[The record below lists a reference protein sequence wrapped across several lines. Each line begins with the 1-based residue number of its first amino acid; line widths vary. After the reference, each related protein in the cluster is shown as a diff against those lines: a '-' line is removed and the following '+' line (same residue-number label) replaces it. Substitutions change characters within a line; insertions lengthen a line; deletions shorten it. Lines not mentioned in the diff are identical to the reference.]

1 MAPDSLLTRMVKWV
15 FATPWALCLFLAL
28 IGTIGVALTLQ
39 GSPAFSLAKV
49 FSGTVFGLA
58 VGGAYIVDSKKD
70 WSSRAKR
77 VINGLIG
84 LLAGGAVAFLLG
96 FGGVGLIA
104 AAVIGFVLGVT
115 AKEWIYHVSLI

>member
-1 MAPDSLLTRMVKWV
+1 M
-15 FATPWALCLFLAL
+15 
-28 IGTIGVALTLQ
+28 
-39 GSPAFSLAKV
+39 
-49 FSGTVFGLA
+49 A